1 MSLRFVALVAVGAAA
16 ALFVLSGH
24 SGQSI
29 PGRTI
34 APPPSAASAPA
45 ITAGPVTTST
55 PEPAPSQGHAL
66 DGLRGPVS
74 ALFGELN
81 RDTAATATGE
91 FSILRDI
98 STTLRSWI
106 EHLLQREGVAP

>member
-55 PEPAPSQGHAL
+55 PAPSQGHAL
-66 DGLRGPVS
+66 DGLRGPAS

-106 EHLLQREGVAP
+106 EHLLQRESVAP